1 MTDNEIK
8 ELINTDDNLETLED
22 ILTTRVQKEEI

>member
-1 MTDNEIK
+1 MTDDEIK
-8 ELINTDDNLETLED
+8 ELINTDDSLKSLED